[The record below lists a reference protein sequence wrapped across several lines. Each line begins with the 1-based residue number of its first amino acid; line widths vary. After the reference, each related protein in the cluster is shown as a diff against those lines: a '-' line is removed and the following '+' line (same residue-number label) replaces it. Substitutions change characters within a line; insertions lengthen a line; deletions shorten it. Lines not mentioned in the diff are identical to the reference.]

1 MSLSLSLHKVYD
13 LNFSVPLW
21 PLWYYVK
28 NHSYKLKLLSKRYSN
43 GFINLTTS
51 IEEFSGE
58 LCFYS
63 RQSPSSDFWIL
74 SWLELEVIWVILH
87 GVSPVILRF
96 SVKYP
101 LWVCLY
107 SFYYCWFPGT
117 FVVRSSS
124 VFGLVVVLLC
134 WGHHR
139 HLISVLPLFHSFHLF
154 SVLFG
159 WSNILR
165 NKLLV
170 FSFLIAELLFC
181 LS

>member
-101 LWVCLY
+101 LWVCLS
-107 SFYYCWFPGT
+107 SFYYCWFFGT
-117 FVVRSSS
+117 FCGFFFLCFWFGCGFGVLGASPTSCKCFNPISLLSSLQCFVWVVQ
-124 VFGLVVVLLC
+124 
-134 WGHHR
+134 
-139 HLISVLPLFHSFHLF
+139 HSP
-154 SVLFG
+154 
-159 WSNILR
+159 
-165 NKLLV
+165 K
-170 FSFLIAELLFC
+170 
-181 LS
+181 

>member
-28 NHSYKLKLLSKRYSN
+28 NHSYKLKLLSKRYTN

-96 SVKYP
+96 SVKYS
-101 LWVCLY
+101 LWVCLS
-107 SFYYCWFPGT
+107 SFYYCWFFGT
-117 FVVRSSS
+117 FCGFFFLCFW
-124 VFGLVVVLLC
+124 FGCVVLVC
-134 WGHHR
+134 WV
-139 HLISVLPLFHSFHLF
+139 HLQHLVSVLTLFHSFHLF
-154 SVLFG
+154 SVFFG
-159 WSNILR
+159 VVQHSP
-165 NKLLV
+165 K
-170 FSFLIAELLFC
+170 
-181 LS
+181 

>member
-1 MSLSLSLHKVYD
+1 M
-13 LNFSVPLW
+13 
-21 PLWYYVK
+21 
-28 NHSYKLKLLSKRYSN
+28 
-43 GFINLTTS
+43 
-51 IEEFSGE
+51 
-58 LCFYS
+58 
-63 RQSPSSDFWIL
+63 
-74 SWLELEVIWVILH
+74 
-87 GVSPVILRF
+87 
-96 SVKYP
+96 
-101 LWVCLY
+101 
-107 SFYYCWFPGT
+107 
-117 FVVRSSS
+117 VRSSS

-181 LS
+181 LCYAFLVIVLS